1 MLMFDRWGLIR
12 GDYCIPKVVMSL
24 SANWTFSLWCVPLIK
39 SGSLNWPWSTKI
51 LGQFIT
57 SMRKNRLWYWKLL
70 VSVLRQTQFNV
81 TDKNNNAS
89 FEDLDMIISII
100 TAHPVGLAA
109 ILAIMSLDL
118 QNCRY
123 SIFTYL

>member
-1 MLMFDRWGLIR
+1 MFGRWGLIR
-12 GDYCIPKVVMSL
+12 GDYCIPKAVMSL
-24 SANWTFSLWCVPLIK
+24 SANWTFSLWYVPLIK

-89 FEDLDMIISII
+89 FEDLDMHYLYNHSSPCW
-100 TAHPVGLAA
+100 TCCDTSDNVC
-109 ILAIMSLDL
+109 LDL
-118 QNCRY
+118 KNCRY

>member
-1 MLMFDRWGLIR
+1 VLMFGRWGLIR
-12 GDYCIPKVVMSL
+12 RDYCIPKVVMSL

-109 ILAIMSLDL
+109 ILAIMFLDL

>member
-1 MLMFDRWGLIR
+1 MLMFGRWGLIR

>member
-1 MLMFDRWGLIR
+1 VLMFDRWGLIR

>member
-1 MLMFDRWGLIR
+1 VLMFGRWGLIR